1 MGVDRSPANEVAKVC
16 HVQWR
21 SHARQYRRRCVRVQ
35 VEIMEKR
42 LTASFN
48 ARFNPCPPQRRGKFF
63 SVIAQTGA
71 SLSRADDRLQVG
83 ADRQTDFLFV
93 ENGFVLGW
101 TRLIK
106 TDADAKG
113 RHVRSARI
121 YLTVERLSRRARRG
135 EKSAGRWR
143 WLSPLY
149 ATFSVLN

>member
-1 MGVDRSPANEVAKVC
+1 MAVACTVPAAARARSGRNYGKAFDGQFQRSVQPLSAPA
-16 HVQWR
+16 
-21 SHARQYRRRCVRVQ
+21 ARK
-35 VEIMEKR
+35 I
-42 LTASFN
+42 
-48 ARFNPCPPQRRGKFF
+48 F
-63 SVIAQTGA
+63 SVIARTGA

-83 ADRQTDFLFV
+83 ADRQTDILFV

-101 TRLIK
+101 ARLIK
-106 TDADAKG
+106 TDTDAKG